1 MLLFVV
7 TLTGS
12 EMVDMVVHLRKC
24 VGSGDETKGG
34 ANEEGYIAVLTC
46 IS

>member
-12 EMVDMVVHLRKC
+12 EMADMVMHLRKC
-24 VGSGDETKGG
+24 VDIGDETIGG
-34 ANEEGYIAVLTC
+34 TNKEGYIAVRKC